1 MGAFLIC
8 DLVQM
13 VIHPFQSNKP
23 IFSQDDFSS
32 PYFQQQMASSD
43 DLDNDIDELLNDFEA
58 NCQRSLLHCVL
69 FY

>member
-1 MGAFLIC
+1 
-8 DLVQM
+8 
-13 VIHPFQSNKP
+13 
-23 IFSQDDFSS
+23 
-32 PYFQQQMASSD
+32 MASSD